1 MDGRA
6 AGRTTGGKEKRG
18 RKKGGSG
25 GGRKG
30 NTDIRRRKGSGG
42 WSSAHIRT
50 ADTYTTGTSMYVRT
64 YVYMYI
70 YIVEDAGDHAC
81 ARAYV
86 RASYVRSF
94 YYPRT
99 PGSRLMLHNIGR
111 HHWSKP
117 GGINLN
123 VF

>member
-1 MDGRA
+1 MVARRGERLAERKNEGEKKKEAA
-6 AGRTTGGKEKRG
+6 AGEKGTPIYDGERG
-18 RKKGGSG
+18 QGAGL
-25 GGRKG
+25 
-30 NTDIRRRKGSGG
+30 RR
-42 WSSAHIRT
+42 IYT

-94 YYPRT
+94 YYSRT